1 MTIEE
6 YNSSKQYS
14 DFLALIKNGI
24 EEKAKIQD
32 DDALTS
38 KKKAEKIACLSKKLM
53 KEIRRLKLFIRN
65 DYIEEFRSGTIVTI
79 NPEDDRVKVS
89 IKKREQNDYTIIYA
103 NSCGPFNPQIY
114 FMPDIRTKFQFLKES
129 YITMANYDNI
139 EHPDRGGH
147 NLADYYSTWKKIE
160 EAGEQNKT
168 KGLFIDLIKTLDEK
182 IDGISDDDAKTDDE
196 AMNKAMES
204 ICFFELN
211 LFPAL
216 SLKGQWSSDDELIK
230 KWVQFNRE
238 IFKYLIKFYSPV
250 ILIGAGKNNG
260 VNTKIQEVID
270 LFKPLDPISYDLEI
284 NLCEPYKLVKYDHGF
299 IFIDACHP
307 SYIPLRYDRMK
318 WAGKAIR
325 SFLTDKKTSL

>member
-14 DFLALIKNGI
+14 DFLALIKNAI

-32 DDALTS
+32 DDALIS
-38 KKKAEKIACLSKKLM
+38 KEKAKKIACLSKKLM
-53 KEIRRLKLFIRN
+53 KEMRRLKIYIRN
-65 DYIEEFRSGTIVTI
+65 DYIEEFRSGTVATI
-79 NPEDDRVKVS
+79 DPEDPRVKVS
-89 IKKREQNDYTIIYA
+89 IENDKENEYMIIYA

-129 YITMANYDNI
+129 YITKERYD
-139 EHPDRGGH
+139 EKKCPDRGG
-147 NLADYYSTWKKIE
+147 NDLADYYSTWEKIK
-160 EAGEQNKT
+160 EARETNGT
-168 KGLFIDLIKTLDEK
+168 KGLLVDLIKTLDEA
-182 IDGISDDDAKTDDE
+182 IDGIPVDDTRTDDE

-211 LFPAL
+211 LFPGL
-216 SLKGQWSSDDELIK
+216 SLNREWKSNDELIK

-270 LFKPLDPISYDLEI
+270 LFKPLDPISYDLEV